1 MLSASAQTDTSA
13 SLAPK
18 DNRAN
23 WVQTCSDWDEW
34 DKPAPPYR
42 IHGQSYYVGTC
53 GISAIL
59 IVGADGLVLLD
70 SATREGSEVIAANIA
85 QLGHSINEVKALLI
99 SHEHYDHI
107 GGMARLQQHSGA
119 AVYSGLAAAS
129 VVRTGK
135 DDPRD
140 PQAGLHAPMEPV
152 TGDVHSVGDGETITI
167 AGIDITGIA
176 TPGHTLGAMSW
187 QWQSCEDGECVM
199 IVYGDSLSPVSA
211 DGYRFSDHP
220 DYVAMFRG
228 GIARLAELDCD
239 LLLTPHPSASD
250 MRTRLA
256 GQAAWI
262 DADACK
268 IYAVKVSQRL
278 DDRLAKEAQLAVVEK
293 LELNF
298 YHATNSLESNLDA

>member
-1 MLSASAQTDTSA
+1 MLYRNLVCLLAGATLMLSASARTDTSTPLT
-13 SLAPK
+13 SV
-18 DNRAN
+18 DNRSN
-23 WVQTCSDWDEW
+23 WVQTCSDWDDW

-59 IVGADGLVLLD
+59 IVGEDGLVLID
-70 SATREGSEVIAANIA
+70 SATRAGSEMIAANIA
-85 QLGHSINEVKALLI
+85 QLGHSVNDVKALLV

-107 GGMARLQQHSGA
+107 GGMARLQQRSGA
-119 AVYSGLAAAS
+119 AVYSGLAAAN

-135 DDPRD
+135 DNPRD

-152 TGDVHSVGDGETITI
+152 TGEVHPVGDGETITF
-167 AGIDITGIA
+167 AGVDITGIA
-176 TPGHTLGAMSW
+176 TPGHTPGAMSW

-211 DGYRFSDHP
+211 DDFRFSDHP

-228 GIARLAELDCD
+228 GIDRLAELDCN

-250 MRTRLA
+250 MRTRLS

-262 DADACK
+262 DADGCK
-268 IYAVKVSQRL
+268 TYAAKVSQRL
-278 DDRLAKEAQLAVVEK
+278 DDRLAKEALSAVIE
-293 LELNF
+293 
-298 YHATNSLESNLDA
+298 